1 MATTSTVRIAT
12 VLATGRRFIVNY
24 LDTRGAGGRGIAH
37 CWGEVER
44 VRPKTRRGHV
54 VGYVRCHG
62 APKKFIL
69 DKVRIEEIPNVHDL
83 SLELFEEY
91 IQSLRDQGYRI
102 TRKGRRHKTYVIGPK
117 DPDHKAKALAT
128 EMGASWWSLSV
139 EDRDALRELAA

>member
-37 CWGEVER
+37 CWGE
-44 VRPKTRRGHV
+44 
-54 VGYVRCHG
+54 
-62 APKKFIL
+62 AKKFTL